1 LNDSTDTDVIIGT
14 ETWLNDSTDTDV
26 IIGTETWLNDSIYSS
41 EVIPTDQF
49 DVYRNDRVNSKGG
62 GVLVAVRK
70 TLVSSKIFKS
80 NNNELLAVKLHHT
93 YRSSI
98 ICAYL

>member
-1 LNDSTDTDVIIGT
+1 
-14 ETWLNDSTDTDV
+14 LNDSTDTDV

-70 TLVSSKIFKS
+70 TLVSSEIFKS
-80 NNNELLAVKLHHT
+80 NNNELLAVKIHHT